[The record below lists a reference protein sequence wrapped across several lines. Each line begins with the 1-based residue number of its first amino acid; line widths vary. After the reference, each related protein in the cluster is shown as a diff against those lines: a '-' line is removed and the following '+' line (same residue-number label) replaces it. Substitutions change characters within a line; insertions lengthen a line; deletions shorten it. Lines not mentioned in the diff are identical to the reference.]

1 MPKAKIMEEIGWI
14 EKLKRFLFKSR
25 TKLPSDP
32 PKKLQSIE
40 RMTLYNPPKPR
51 TQRTYENKENYLY
64 VDN

>member
-1 MPKAKIMEEIGWI
+1 MPKAKIVEDIGWI

-40 RMTLYNPPKPR
+40 RMTLYRPQNP
-51 TQRTYENKENYLY
+51 
-64 VDN
+64 